1 MEHASISSLTIT
13 ESALVEMLAHFRRE
27 LPREGCGFLAGTR
40 NRAHRF
46 YPINNLTPDLRRFS
60 MDPLHVKRTEV
71 SIFRRNQR
79 ILAVCHSH
87 PDGDCYP
94 SRYDVESAFFDA
106 ALRWPYWEKEVQIIA
121 LLSDPDAPLVK
132 GFRYRIGGEVEEVE
146 LRTFPSEVGNI
157 STSP

>member
-1 MEHASISSLTIT
+1 MIDHL
-13 ESALVEMLAHFRRE
+13 RRE

-40 NRAHRF
+40 NLGSRF
-46 YPINNLTPDLRRFS
+46 YPIHNQNPDLRRFS

-87 PDGDCYP
+87 PDGECYP
-94 SRYDVESAFFDA
+94 SRWDIESAFFDP

-121 LLSDPDAPLVK
+121 LLSDPEEPVIR
-132 GFRYRIGGEVEEVE
+132 GFRYLPGGKVQEVD
-146 LRTFPSEVGNI
+146 LDLARSEVGNI